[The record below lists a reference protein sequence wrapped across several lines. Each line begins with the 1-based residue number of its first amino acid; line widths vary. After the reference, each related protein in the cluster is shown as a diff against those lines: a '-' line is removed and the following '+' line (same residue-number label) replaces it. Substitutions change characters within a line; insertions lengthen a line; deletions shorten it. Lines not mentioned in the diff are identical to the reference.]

1 MALLIFG
8 LLNVVLFLVTYAID
22 IQRKLLGWM
31 QSRVG
36 PNRVGPYGLLQ
47 TIADVLKLLT
57 KESFIP

>member
-8 LLNVVLFLVTYAID
+8 LLNVVLFLVTYAIY

-36 PNRVGPYGLLQ
+36 PNRV
-47 TIADVLKLLT
+47 
-57 KESFIP
+57 